1 MRGIELIVVFIKPY
15 TGWGLTFHGEINF
28 IYSQGRASMEG
39 SLTTRDGDKQEVFV
53 CVPCTCS
60 MRLWSYYQSIGF
72 LGCAWLVMYVH
83 IISLLTL
90 DWKKS
95 QEKWNRNKIIGNLT
109 QTTYGYLFSR
119 INTIWLIKIEHI
131 FQFLK
136 ILSFYGLFFFF
147 FCWYFWGINQCFFF
161 FNRKSM
167 VLLLLWL
174 ALFWP

>member
-1 MRGIELIVVFIKPY
+1 M
-15 TGWGLTFHGEINF
+15 GWGLTFHGECNF

-39 SLTTRDGDKQEVFV
+39 SLTTHDVDKQDVFV
-53 CVPCTCS
+53 NVPRTCS
-60 MRLWSYYQSIGF
+60 KHLWSYYQSMGF

-95 QEKWNRNKIIGNLT
+95 QEKWNRNKVLGNLT

-147 FCWYFWGINQCFFF
+147 CWYFWGINQCFFF
-161 FNRKSM
+161 F
-167 VLLLLWL
+167 
-174 ALFWP
+174 

>member
-1 MRGIELIVVFIKPY
+1 
-15 TGWGLTFHGEINF
+15 
-28 IYSQGRASMEG
+28 MEG
-39 SLTTRDGDKQEVFV
+39 SLTTRDGDKQEVFA

-95 QEKWNRNKIIGNLT
+95 QEKWNRNKILGNLT
-109 QTTYGYLFSR
+109 QTTDGYLFSR
-119 INTIWLIKIEHI
+119 INTIWLIKIEQI
-131 FQFLK
+131 FQFFK
-136 ILSFYGLFFFF
+136 ILWFYFLFFF
-147 FCWYFWGINQCFFF
+147 CGIFEGLKDKSMVLYIYIYIY
-161 FNRKSM
+161 RKSM

-174 ALFWP
+174 GTLLTLNEMDFLNYQINHIFIKIN